1 MTESQ
6 FLENMAFYQRRY
18 EHLHYTIIRKMND
31 YIRTNPIRDSAY
43 YRKIDAFSCE
53 IWVTSFGITILKN
66 FNSDKY
72 NNLAR
77 ITERYKNLPG
87 RPCADTNPQ
96 GSGTIDE

>member
-1 MTESQ
+1 MTDFQ

-31 YIRTNPIRDSAY
+31 YIRTNPIHDSAY
-43 YRKIDAFSCE
+43 SRKIDTFSCE
-53 IWVTSFGITILKN
+53 IWVTSFGISILKD

-77 ITERYKNLPG
+77 ITDRYKYPPG
-87 RPCADTNPQ
+87 RPCTDTNPQ
-96 GSGTIDE
+96 RYY